1 MPSVIR
7 LNRKDLIDWIE
18 NIEAGGGDAT
28 ALRSELEALD
38 PVQGSRTRTHR
49 QGSRFNN
56 EEEPTIEERLNN
68 RGWGD
73 LFPNGIPLQEILDYD
88 YRFTKDELIEQC
100 RKAGLG
106 VSGDKAELA
115 TKLIVHNKGVL

>member
-28 ALRSELEALD
+28 ALRRELEALE
-38 PVQGSRTRTHR
+38 PEVKRAQTRRGSRVD
-49 QGSRFNN
+49 
-56 EEEPTIEERLNN
+56 EEEEEETMEERLNN

-73 LFPNGIPLQEILDYD
+73 IFSNGIPFEKVKDYD

-115 TKLIVHNKGVL
+115 TKLIAHNKGVL